1 MTRSVDA
8 EGERKSSG
16 WEVSTVIG
24 SPGLK
29 LVAMALT
36 SPGD

>member
-1 MTRSVDA
+1 MPRSVDA
-8 EGERKSSG
+8 EGEKKIIRL
-16 WEVSTVIG
+16 EVLTVIG